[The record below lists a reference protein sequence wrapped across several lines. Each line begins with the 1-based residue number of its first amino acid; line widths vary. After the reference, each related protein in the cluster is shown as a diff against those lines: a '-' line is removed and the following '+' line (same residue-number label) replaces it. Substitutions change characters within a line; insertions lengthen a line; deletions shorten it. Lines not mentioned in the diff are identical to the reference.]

1 MRIGM
6 TIFVGGCISAAASP
20 GEARSLHHWDQAS
33 TVTAGAIGALALGI
47 PLVKSDEAGMAQA
60 GFSMVAGTGTAFAL
74 KSLVHE
80 RRPDG
85 SDRHSFPSGHAS
97 FSFAAAA
104 SLENRYGW
112 QVGLPAFALAS
123 FVGVARVEAKRHHW
137 YDVAVGAAVGS
148 ASGFLLTHSADR
160 PIDISAWGGGSGGGL
175 ALTARF

>member
-1 MRIGM
+1 MQVRSTMLVAIGALV
-6 TIFVGGCISAAASP
+6 VGAP
-20 GEARSLHHWDQAS
+20 GEAKSLHHWDQAS
-33 TVTAGAIGALALGI
+33 TVTAGAIAVFALGI
-47 PLVKSDEAGMAQA
+47 PLAKSDEAGMAQA
-60 GFSMVAGTGTAFAL
+60 GLSMAAGTGTAFTL
-74 KSLVHE
+74 KSLVRE

-85 SDRHSFPSGHAS
+85 TDHRSFPSGHAS

-137 YDVAVGAAVGS
+137 YDVAAGAAIGS
-148 ASGFLLTHSADR
+148 ASGFLLTHSGDH
-160 PIDISAWGGGSGGGL
+160 PIDVSAWGGGSGGGL

>member
-1 MRIGM
+1 MRIGVTVFM
-6 TIFVGGCISAAASP
+6 CGCVMAAVSP

-33 TVTAGAIGALALGI
+33 SVTAGAIAALAFGV
-47 PLVKSDEAGMAQA
+47 PLIRSDEAGMAQA
-60 GFSMVAGTGTAFAL
+60 GLSMVAGTGTAFAL

-123 FVGVARVEAKRHHW
+123 FVGAARVEAKRHHW
-137 YDVAVGAAVGS
+137 YDVAAGAAIGS
-148 ASGFLLTHSADR
+148 ASGFLLTHCGDH
-160 PIDISAWGGGSGGGL
+160 PLDVSAWGGGSGGGL
-175 ALTARF
+175 ALSARF